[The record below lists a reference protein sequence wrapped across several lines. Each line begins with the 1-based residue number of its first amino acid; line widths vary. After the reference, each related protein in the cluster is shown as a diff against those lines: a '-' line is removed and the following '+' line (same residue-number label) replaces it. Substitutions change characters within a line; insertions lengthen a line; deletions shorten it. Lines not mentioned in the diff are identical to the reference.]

1 MKKLII
7 SIITISFVFGQNP
20 VFQQFSTLFVDIV
33 EDVNQS
39 VVTITAKKTYTTNKD
54 IQDFYR
60 FWGRDI
66 PDSYQGKS
74 LGSGV
79 IVDADNGYVI
89 TNHHVV
95 FDNGKPVDEIIIEL
109 MDKRMFDAEII
120 GLDEGTDLAL
130 LQIEADNLKSIKMGD
145 QVGVVESVKVASELY
160 SPVSGKIIEIN
171 MGDSD
176 KVRGGEWVLAIGS
189 PFSANLS
196 HTVTAGIVSAVGR
209 DNVMMQGGDKYQDF
223 IQTDAAIN
231 PGNSGGALLN
241 MAGELIGINAAII
254 SGSRSS
260 AGVGFA
266 IPSNIVK
273 KVKDDLIIKGYV
285 VRSFLGIYMQ
295 DINEDIYEAME
306 LESMQGTIIGEVVP
320 GSPADKAGLEESDII
335 VGFEDQKI
343 NNGSELKNLISNSI
357 PGSKIKLRILRS
369 GRNEDID
376 VVLEEKSV
384 DGLSSV
390 GDTYID
396 KKFGLTVANISDALI
411 KKFNIPSKNSSWSDG
426 SDLKG
431 IVVTKIL
438 PGGIAEQAGFELGD
452 LINRVGQKKI
462 SNINEFINEIEQY
475 EEDKKILVL
484 VKRGRASRFL
494 TLRR

>member
-7 SIITISFVFGQNP
+7 SIITISLVSGQNP
-20 VFQQFSTLFVDIV
+20 VFQQFSTLFADIV

-54 IQDFYR
+54 VQDFYR
-60 FWGRDI
+60 FWGRNI

-145 QVGVVESVKVASELY
+145 
-160 SPVSGKIIEIN
+160 
-171 MGDSD
+171 SD
-176 KVRGGEWVLAIGS
+176 KVRVGEWVLAIGS

-241 MAGELIGINAAII
+241 MAGELVGINAAII

-273 KVKDDLIIKGYV
+273 KVKDDLVIKGYV

-320 GSPADKAGLEESDII
+320 GSPADKAGLEVSDII

-357 PGSKIKLRILRS
+357 PGSKIKLKIFRS

>member
-20 VFQQFSTLFVDIV
+20 VFQQFSTLFADIV

-39 VVTITAKKTYTTNKD
+39 VVTITAKKTYTMNKRD
-54 IQDFYR
+54 QDMLR
-60 FWGRDI
+60 FFGRDI

-120 GLDEGTDLAL
+120 GFDEGTDLAL

-145 QVGVVESVKVASELY
+145 
-160 SPVSGKIIEIN
+160 
-171 MGDSD
+171 SD
-176 KVRGGEWVLAIGS
+176 KVRVGEWVLAIGS

-343 NNGSELKNLISNSI
+343 NNGSELKNLISNTI

>member
-109 MDKRMFDAEII
+109 MDKRRFDAEII

-145 QVGVVESVKVASELY
+145 
-160 SPVSGKIIEIN
+160 
-171 MGDSD
+171 SD
-176 KVRGGEWVLAIGS
+176 KVRVGEWVLAIGS

-273 KVKDDLIIKGYV
+273 KVKDDLVIKGYV

-320 GSPADKAGLEESDII
+320 GSPADKAGLEVSDII

>member
-145 QVGVVESVKVASELY
+145 
-160 SPVSGKIIEIN
+160 
-171 MGDSD
+171 SD
-176 KVRGGEWVLAIGS
+176 KVRVGEWVLAIGS

-209 DNVMMQGGDKYQDF
+209 DNVMVQGGDKYQDF

-273 KVKDDLIIKGYV
+273 KVKDDLVIKGYV

-357 PGSKIKLRILRS
+357 PGSKIKLKILRS

>member
-109 MDKRMFDAEII
+109 MDKRRFDAEII

-145 QVGVVESVKVASELY
+145 
-160 SPVSGKIIEIN
+160 
-171 MGDSD
+171 SD
-176 KVRGGEWVLAIGS
+176 KVRVGEWVLAIGS

-209 DNVMMQGGDKYQDF
+209 DNVMVQGGDKYQDF

-273 KVKDDLIIKGYV
+273 KVKDDLVIKGYV

-320 GSPADKAGLEESDII
+320 GSPADKAGLEVSDII

-357 PGSKIKLRILRS
+357 PGSKIKLKIFRS

>member
-54 IQDFYR
+54 VQDFYR

-145 QVGVVESVKVASELY
+145 
-160 SPVSGKIIEIN
+160 
-171 MGDSD
+171 SD
-176 KVRGGEWVLAIGS
+176 KVRVGEWVLAIGS

-273 KVKDDLIIKGYV
+273 KVKDDLVIKGYV

>member
-54 IQDFYR
+54 VQDFYR

-95 FDNGKPVDEIIIEL
+95 FNNGKPVDEIIIEL
-109 MDKRMFDAEII
+109 MDKRRFDAEII
-120 GLDEGTDLAL
+120 GFDEGTDLAL

-145 QVGVVESVKVASELY
+145 
-160 SPVSGKIIEIN
+160 
-171 MGDSD
+171 SD
-176 KVRGGEWVLAIGS
+176 KVRVGEWVLAIGS

-209 DNVMMQGGDKYQDF
+209 DNVMVQGGDKYQDF

-273 KVKDDLIIKGYV
+273 KVKDDLVIKGYV
-285 VRSFLGIYMQ
+285 VRSFLGIYMK

-396 KKFGLTVANISDALI
+396 KKFGLTVANISDTLI

>member
-7 SIITISFVFGQNP
+7 SIITISLVSGQNP
-20 VFQQFSTLFVDIV
+20 VFQQFSTLFADIV

-54 IQDFYR
+54 VQDFYR
-60 FWGRDI
+60 FWGRNI

-120 GLDEGTDLAL
+120 GFDEGTDLAL

-145 QVGVVESVKVASELY
+145 
-160 SPVSGKIIEIN
+160 
-171 MGDSD
+171 SD
-176 KVRGGEWVLAIGS
+176 KVRVGEWVLAIGS

-241 MAGELIGINAAII
+241 MAGELVGINAAII

-273 KVKDDLIIKGYV
+273 KVKDDLVIKGYV

-357 PGSKIKLRILRS
+357 PGSKIKLKILRS

>member
-20 VFQQFSTLFVDIV
+20 VFQQFSTLFADIV

-39 VVTITAKKTYTTNKD
+39 VVTITAKKTYTMNKEV
-54 IQDFYR
+54 QDFYR
-60 FWGRDI
+60 FWGRNI
-66 PDSYQGKS
+66 PDSYQGRS

-109 MDKRMFDAEII
+109 MDKRMFDAEIV
-120 GLDEGTDLAL
+120 GLDEGTDLAIL
-130 LQIEADNLKSIKMGD
+130 KIEADNLKS
-145 QVGVVESVKVASELY
+145 VKV
-160 SPVSGKIIEIN
+160 
-171 MGDSD
+171 GDSD
-176 KVRGGEWVLAIGS
+176 KVRVGEWVLAIGS

-209 DNVMMQGGDKYQDF
+209 DNVMTQGGDKYQDF

-273 KVKDDLIIKGYV
+273 KVKDDLVVKGYV

-306 LESMQGTIIGEVVP
+306 LESMRGTIIGEVVP
-320 GSPADKAGLEESDII
+320 DSPADKAGLEESDII

-343 NNGSELKNLISNSI
+343 NNGSELKNLVSNSI
-357 PGSKIKLRILRS
+357 PGSEIKLKILRS
-369 GRNEDID
+369 GRNKDIY

-384 DGLSSV
+384 DGLASV
-390 GDTYID
+390 VDIYTD
-396 KKFGLTVANISDALI
+396 KKFGFTVTNISEALI
-411 KKFNIPSKNSSWSDG
+411 EKFDIPSKSSGWSDG
-426 SDLKG
+426 SDLNG
-431 IVVTKIL
+431 IIVTDIL
-438 PGGIAEQAGFELGD
+438 PGGIAEKAGFELGD

-475 EEDKKILVL
+475 EENRKILVL

>member
-54 IQDFYR
+54 VQDFYR

-120 GLDEGTDLAL
+120 GFDEGTDLAL

-145 QVGVVESVKVASELY
+145 
-160 SPVSGKIIEIN
+160 
-171 MGDSD
+171 SD
-176 KVRGGEWVLAIGS
+176 KVRVGEWVLAIGS

-260 AGVGFA
+260 AGAGFA

-357 PGSKIKLRILRS
+357 PGSKIKLKILRS

>member
-39 VVTITAKKTYTTNKD
+39 VVTITAKKTYTMNKD
-54 IQDFYR
+54 VQDFYR

-145 QVGVVESVKVASELY
+145 
-160 SPVSGKIIEIN
+160 
-171 MGDSD
+171 SD
-176 KVRGGEWVLAIGS
+176 KVRVGEWVLAIGS

-273 KVKDDLIIKGYV
+273 KVKDDLVIKGYV

>member
-7 SIITISFVFGQNP
+7 SIITISFVYGQNP
-20 VFQQFSTLFVDIV
+20 AFQQFSTLFADIV

-39 VVTITAKKTYTTNKD
+39 VVTITAKKTYATNKD
-54 IQDFYR
+54 IRDFYR
-60 FWGRDI
+60 LWGRDI

-120 GLDEGTDLAL
+120 GLDEGTDLAIL
-130 LQIEADNLKSIKMGD
+130 KIEADSLK
-145 QVGVVESVKVASELY
+145 SVKV
-160 SPVSGKIIEIN
+160 
-171 MGDSD
+171 GDSD
-176 KVRGGEWVLAIGS
+176 KVRVGEWVLAIGS

-209 DNVMMQGGDKYQDF
+209 DNVMTQGGDKYQDF

-273 KVKDDLIIKGYV
+273 KVKDDLVVKGYV

-306 LESMQGTIIGEVVP
+306 LQSMRGTIIGEVVP

-343 NNGSELKNLISNSI
+343 NNGSELKNLVSNSI
-357 PGSKIKLRILRS
+357 PGSKIKLKILRS
-369 GRNEDID
+369 GKNEDIY

-390 GDTYID
+390 GDTYRD

-411 KKFNIPSKNSSWSDG
+411 KKFDIPSKSSSWSDG

-431 IVVTKIL
+431 VVVTEISS
-438 PGGIAEQAGFELGD
+438 GGVAEQAGFELGD

>member
-39 VVTITAKKTYTTNKD
+39 VVTITAKKTYTMNKRD
-54 IQDFYR
+54 QDMLR
-60 FWGRDI
+60 FFGRDI

-109 MDKRMFDAEII
+109 MDKRRFDAEII

-145 QVGVVESVKVASELY
+145 
-160 SPVSGKIIEIN
+160 
-171 MGDSD
+171 SD
-176 KVRGGEWVLAIGS
+176 KVRVGEWVLAIGS

-273 KVKDDLIIKGYV
+273 KVKDDLVIKGYV

-306 LESMQGTIIGEVVP
+306 LESMQGTIIGEVVS
-320 GSPADKAGLEESDII
+320 GSPADKAGLEVSDII

-357 PGSKIKLRILRS
+357 PGSKIKLKILRS